1 MLNTFKSK
9 IRTYLNHYSVYK
21 TRELMLQMDDEVLQ
35 QAGISRQLLQ
45 RGTDYWP
52 WQITDD
58 AQPQVANKETAAVN
72 PVADIVAAD
81 SVAVTD
87 APVADALA
95 VEATVEMEP
104 TEKAA

>member
-9 IRTYLNHYSVYK
+9 IRSYLNHYSVYK
-21 TRELMLQMDDEVLQ
+21 TRELMLQMDDSVLE

-58 AQPQVANKETAAVN
+58 AQPQVANRETAARAVT

-87 APVADALA
+87 APVADATGA
-95 VEATVEMEP
+95 MEP
-104 TEKAA
+104 AEKAA